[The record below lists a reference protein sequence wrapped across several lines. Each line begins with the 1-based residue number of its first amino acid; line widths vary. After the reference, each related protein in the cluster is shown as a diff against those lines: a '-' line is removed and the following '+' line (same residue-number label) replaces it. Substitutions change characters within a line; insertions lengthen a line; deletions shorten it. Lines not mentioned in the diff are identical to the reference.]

1 MTSRSILT
9 RIRSTLVDIILTKL
23 TTEPIDAKTL
33 EIADSVETGAAV
45 EAGGRGAVV
54 GVDEAVAT
62 FVTFPAATLVA
73 AVSVNASCSVS
84 ARIIFAL
91 VNVLVAVAAGETEG
105 TRAEVVAVVGGR
117 CAGGAV
123 RTFAGQARIH
133 FPFAGLAVVR
143 RFADAH
149 EVVDQVDAGPAV
161 FAGAQPAVVD
171 VDVAVLA
178 AEAFRALARVR
189 VEMGS
194 AFAAVL
200 TGIGLAKVALLFT
213 TTTFESGLALADELV
228 EPVFTGAA
236 VQART

>member
-23 TTEPIDAKTL
+23 TAETVDAKTL
-33 EIADSVETGAAV
+33 EIADPVETGAAV

-73 AVSVNASCSVS
+73 AVSVDASRSVS

-91 VNVLVAVAAGETEG
+91 VYVLVAVAAGETEG

-117 CAGGAV
+117 SAGGTV
-123 RTFAGQARIH
+123 RTFAGQAGIH
-133 FPFAGLAVVR
+133 FAFAGLAVVR

-194 AFAAVL
+194 TFAAVL
-200 TGIGLAKVALLFT
+200 AGVGLAKVALLFT
-213 TTTFESGLALADELV
+213 TTTLESGLAFADELV
-228 EPVFTGAA
+228 EPVFTGAT